1 MYLTR
6 FIPIL
11 FIITSMNGLA
21 FGQYQIVTIAK
32 DKVNGIGP
40 NEPTIFIS
48 NKTPNRMAASFFKDK
63 TMQTS
68 DTKTGHNRVYFSKDF
83 GKSWTSNGAQSKYGD
98 FGDPCIIADQDGN
111 FYYFHLSDPQKN
123 GWQGDLVMDRIV
135 CQRSS
140 NGTSWSG
147 GSSIGHAPPK
157 KHEKPW
163 ATFDENSGR
172 VYVSWTQYDRY
183 LSTNPLDSAHVM
195 VSFSDD
201 RGKNWVPPIR
211 INQIGG
217 NCLGTAGTPLNAMP
231 SSGPEQDVYVTWA
244 YNEKIYFDRSTD
256 GGITWLK
263 QDVVVADQPGGW
275 QMNVAGFG
283 KASGLPVIG
292 CDLSYGTYHGTVY
305 ICWSDQRNGEEN
317 TDVWISKSNDKGLT
331 WSSPKKVNDDPE
343 TGLGK
348 HQCYNWMAVDPIS
361 GNVYVVFY
369 DRRNHQDNM
378 TDVYL
383 AKSTD
388 GGVTFSN
395 EKISA
400 EAFEPNSDIYMGN
413 YINVSAYGGFV
424 RPVWTSLANGY
435 LSILTAIVD
444 EK

>member
-1 MYLTR
+1 MNLIRLLPVIYFLLI
-6 FIPIL
+6 IPGTVL
-11 FIITSMNGLA
+11 
-21 FGQYQIVTIAK
+21 GQYEIVTIAK
-32 DKVNGIGP
+32 DKISGIGP
-40 NEPTIFIS
+40 YEPTIFIS
-48 NKTPNRMAASFFKDK
+48 NKTPNRMAASFFNDK

-68 DTKTGHNRVYFSKDF
+68 DTKTGQNRVYFSKDF
-83 GKSWTSNGAQSKYGD
+83 GKSWTSNNANSRYGD

-123 GWQGDLVMDRIV
+123 GWQGDMVMDRIV

-140 NGTSWSG
+140 NGSSWSR
-147 GSSIGHAPPK
+147 GSSIGHFPPK
-157 KHEKPW
+157 KHEKAW

-172 VYVSWTQYDRY
+172 VYVSWTQYDQY
-183 LSTNPLDSAHVM
+183 LSTNPPDSANIM

-201 RGKNWVPPIR
+201 RGKNWVAPIR

-217 NCLGTAGTPLNAMP
+217 NCLGESGTPFNAMP
-231 SSGPEQDVYVTWA
+231 SAGPDQDVYVTWA
-244 YNEKIYFDRSTD
+244 YNEKIYFDRSSD
-256 GGITWLK
+256 GGVTWLK

-275 QMNVAGFG
+275 HMNVPGFG
-283 KASGLPVIG
+283 KASGIPVVG
-292 CDLSYGTYHGTVY
+292 CDLSYGTYHGTIYV
-305 ICWSDQRNGEEN
+305 CWSDQRNGEQN
-317 TDVWISKSNDKGLT
+317 TDVWISKSADKGTT

-343 TGLGK
+343 SVFGK

-369 DRRNHQDNM
+369 DRRNHEDNK

-383 AKSTD
+383 ATSSD
-388 GGVTFSN
+388 GGETFAN

-400 EAFEPNSDIYMGN
+400 ESFEPNSDVYMGN
-413 YINVSAYGGFV
+413 YINISAYGGFV
-424 RPVWTSLANGY
+424 RPIWTSQANGY